1 MQLQD
6 RVAIVTGGG
15 RGIGRAITCR
25 FAAEGA
31 RVLIAQRDEQSAGQT
46 CGEVL
51 DAGGEAIFV
60 ATDVADRGAVERMV
74 ARAVEHWGG
83 VQILVNNAARTG
95 ENGHFLEIPAK
106 TWEEVIRTNLT
117 GAFHCSQV
125 AARVM
130 ARSGGGSIINVSSVN
145 GLVPQPRCAAYGA
158 AKGGLE
164 NLTRSMATDL
174 VPFGIRVNTIAPGPI
189 QSRAADHEPPQS
201 AAMALLGR
209 SGMPEEVAALAL
221 FLASDQSSYITGERV
236 GVDGGTLVN
245 AYQIYGAPRPDGPS
259 PP

>member
-46 CGEVL
+46 CGEVR

-60 ATDVADRGAVERMV
+60 ATDVADREAVERMV

-106 TWEEVIRTNLT
+106 TWEEVIRTFL
-117 GAFHCSQV
+117 
-125 AARVM
+125 AAPAPELFIIRPSENGSM
-130 ARSGGGSIINVSSVN
+130 GSTSGVN
-145 GLVPQPRCAAYGA
+145 GSSENTSRCRKY
-158 AKGGLE
+158 
-164 NLTRSMATDL
+164 LTCKTGSGNT
-174 VPFGIRVNTIAPGPI
+174 VIRVGN
-189 QSRAADHEPPQS
+189 R
-201 AAMALLGR
+201 
-209 SGMPEEVAALAL
+209 
-221 FLASDQSSYITGERV
+221 
-236 GVDGGTLVN
+236 GTLIV
-245 AYQIYGAPRPDGPS
+245 APPCV
-259 PP
+259 